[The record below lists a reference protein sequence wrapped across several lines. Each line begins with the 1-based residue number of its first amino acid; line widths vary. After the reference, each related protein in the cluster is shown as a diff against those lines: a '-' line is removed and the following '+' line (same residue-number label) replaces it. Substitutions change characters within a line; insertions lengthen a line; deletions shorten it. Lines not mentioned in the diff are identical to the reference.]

1 MFFFLSYLQD
11 TGALDFLITPF
22 LHIFHEPAEKESNI
36 NQVIA
41 LEKIKTVQ
49 KNYSELSKKIY

>member
-1 MFFFLSYLQD
+1 
-11 TGALDFLITPF
+11 LITPF
-22 LHIFHEPAEKESNI
+22 LHIFHEPAEKESNM

-49 KNYSELSKKIY
+49 KITVNCRKRFIELSATSHM